1 MISLLCP
8 SQLFPFCLL
17 TVTPSTLTLLL
28 LCIVIQSIPLCCPPS
43 PIFLS
48 ASCLRPKPSST
59 LHAEILGERRE
70 PGRQRRRAC
79 GRAWGYRRWG
89 RGQYRRQ
96 VSSSGDDLLLTV
108 PRHLWSFTGHRLLHR
123 LHRVLKGRWWWLYT
137 FYLIWSSRY
146 RGW

>member
-1 MISLLCP
+1 MISLLRP

-123 LHRVLKGRWWWLYT
+123 LHRVLKGR
-137 FYLIWSSRY
+137 
-146 RGW
+146 